1 VTHIDPADLTG
12 FRFFLGMAPE
22 SVERFANAGSDVGFA
37 AGEMIFRE
45 GDDATAA
52 YMIRSGD
59 AALEQHIPGQGRH
72 VIQTVH
78 RGEVVGWSWL
88 FAPHR
93 CRFDARAITA
103 IDAVRF
109 DGAAMRDAIAADP
122 AFAAVVYERWG
133 KLLVGRL
140 ESARLQ
146 LVDIYAQRD

>member
-1 VTHIDPADLTG
+1 MTGIDPADLAG
-12 FRFFLGMAPE
+12 FRFFVGMGPQ
-22 SVERFANAGSDVGFA
+22 SIERFAQTGSSVRFA

-59 AALEQHIPGQGRH
+59 AALEQHIPGRGRH

-93 CRFDARAITA
+93 CRFDARARSA
-103 IDAVRF
+103 IDAVGF
-109 DGAAMRDAIAADP
+109 DGAALRDAIAADP
-122 AFAAVVYERWG
+122 EFAAVVYERWG